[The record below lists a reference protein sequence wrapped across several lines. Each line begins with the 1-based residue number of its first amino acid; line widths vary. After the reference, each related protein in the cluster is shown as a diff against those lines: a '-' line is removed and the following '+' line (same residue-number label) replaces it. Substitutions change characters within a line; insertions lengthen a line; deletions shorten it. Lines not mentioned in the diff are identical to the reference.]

1 MKDQICVLDKR
12 DKTPKSAILQT
23 NEDATLYFMEIKST
37 RKMMP
42 KKKRTIAKLKS
53 NLKTELDVYY
63 KKYERSYT
71 GCLF

>member
-1 MKDQICVLDKR
+1 MLEKKDKN
-12 DKTPKSAILQT
+12 PKSAILQT

-53 NLKTELDVYY
+53 NLQSELNVYY